1 MVTAAEAL
9 KELGSKI
16 GFEELALNID
26 GVCALHV
33 DEMEIFFHGRP
44 DAKVL
49 QISGVVGDLHT
60 GGLVLARMLLE
71 LNWGGS
77 QNGPSAFAA
86 DPVTGEVVLTQE
98 LSVDAMSPEELHGA
112 VEDFVTRVD
121 FWARYFPSL
130 ENREGAI
137 PPIGAVADELFI
149 RV

>member
-9 KELGSKI
+9 QELGSKI
-16 GFEELALNID
+16 GFEELVLNNE

-33 DEMEIFFHGRP
+33 DNMEIFFRGRP

-86 DPVTGEVVLTQE
+86 DPVTGEVVLTRE
-98 LSVDAMSPEELHGA
+98 LSVDAMSREELHEA
-112 VEDFVTRVD
+112 IEDFVTRVD

-130 ENREGAI
+130 ESREGAI
-137 PPIGAVADELFI
+137 PPIESFPDEFFL